1 MLIHSNYMARARGK
15 SKSPRRRSKVI
26 SLLNVG
32 EGIAQANIVTQAFL
46 GTSAIGF
53 VLDDPSEPGISIRDA
68 IQSPQ
73 KLSDK
78 LGQTLNVEN
87 IAMTAFQSALLNV
100 GFRFGRRALRG
111 SVNKFNRSIMSPL
124 ALGFKL

>member
-1 MLIHSNYMARARGK
+1 MARARGK

-53 VLDDPSEPGISIRDA
+53 VLDDPSAPGISIRDA

>member
-1 MLIHSNYMARARGK
+1 MARARGK

-53 VLDDPSEPGISIRDA
+53 VLDDPSAPGISIRDA

-111 SVNKFNRSIMSPL
+111 SVNKFNSSIMAPL

>member
-1 MLIHSNYMARARGK
+1 MARARGK

-68 IQSPQ
+68 IQNPQ

-111 SVNKFNRSIMSPL
+111 SVNKFNSSIMAPL

>member
-1 MLIHSNYMARARGK
+1 MARRKAA
-15 SKSPRRRSKVI
+15 PRRRRPKVI
-26 SLLNVG
+26 SLLNIG

-53 VLDDPSEPGISIRDA
+53 VLDDPMQPGVSIRDA
-68 IQSPQ
+68 IQNPQ

-78 LGQTLNVEN
+78 LGQTMTFENV
-87 IAMTAFQSALLNV
+87 AMTAFQSAVLNV

-111 SVNKFNRSIMSPL
+111 SVNKFNSSVMSPL
-124 ALGFKL
+124 ALGIKL